1 MRNPFL
7 LLSVALLLLGQ
18 PAGAFIWPNTVEHIE
33 KQLRSS
39 DAQVRREAAARLA
52 GLPPSVVRRLVPK
65 ALSDADVEVR
75 LAAVEAALRV
85 PITGAN
91 ELVVPWLNAPDRR
104 LRLAAAELLR
114 VAPSPRA
121 IPVLG
126 RVLGDPDPEVRVAA
140 AAALGA
146 SGHPDASMPLLGHLD
161 DTMPQVQR
169 AVISALARL
178 RDPSAV
184 VPLIG
189 KVQDSRA
196 LVRLGVVT
204 ALGRLGD
211 VRAASALVL
220 ALRDSQDDVKV
231 AALESLGRLQA
242 AEATPSILSL
252 LEEGPKEDVRA
263 AALDALARTGSPEGL
278 DALVDALASDDPTS
292 NESSV
297 REALTQVGAAA
308 IPRLLQCL
316 VGQPDADLADGCA
329 LALGEIGAE
338 PAGPA
343 ISEAVRRGIVRPH
356 AALRALGVLG
366 DPARLP
372 TVLEY
377 LSDPEPRV
385 RRASID
391 AAVELLEPH
400 RPDGRAVDPIARAL
414 DAAGAGEAE
423 RVALVT
429 LLGRTASPRAAK
441 ALVPLAEDA
450 DNVRLRA
457 AALDALGM
465 LGPSG
470 HDLVM
475 LEALEAEQAGV
486 RLSAAVALRR
496 SASGAA
502 ALALLDRLEREAEQ
516 DRVATAIA
524 LGGALSRARDPRL
537 IERTVA
543 LMKRSRDAE
552 RDALIEAIGMSSQPL
567 AARRLVAYAR
577 GTVAVADRAKV
588 AESLAGH
595 PDAAEELWRL
605 SGDVDGAVRANAIW
619 SLGEVANK
627 AEAGRLAALLAD
639 RDVAA
644 AGNAA
649 AALARLASRTSASVA
664 QPLCRTLSD
673 PRSYVRANAL
683 FGLAVAGLRCPEAHA
698 RTLLV
703 RDPSAIVRRAAAR
716 LLQTVPSGDPEAD
729 ARVLGRCAEEEP
741 DGSVALSCL
750 NAPERVAKE
759 TEPVLVYVVPMGEP
773 APVPR
778 APFAFVRADGLMR
791 LGITDRRGTLFERYA
806 PRGSVSLEVP
816 APLAR

>member
-1 MRNPFL
+1 MRNPLL
-7 LLSVALLLLGQ
+7 LLSVALLLLGH

-33 KQLRSS
+33 KQLGSS
-39 DAQVRREAAARLA
+39 DAEARREAAGRLA
-52 GLPPSVVRRLVPK
+52 SLPPSVVRRLAPK
-65 ALSDADVEVR
+65 ALGDADIEVR
-75 LAAVEAALRV
+75 LAAIEAALRV
-85 PITGAN
+85 PIAGVN
-91 ELVVPWLNAPDRR
+91 ELVIPWLNAPDRR

-114 VAPSPRA
+114 VAPTPRA

-126 RVLGDPDPEVRVAA
+126 RVLGDPDPEVRMAA
-140 AAALGA
+140 AAALGT
-146 SGHPDASMPLLGHLD
+146 SGRSDAAMPLLGHLD

-178 RDPSAV
+178 RDRSAV

-196 LVRLGVVT
+196 LVRLSVVS

-231 AALESLGRLQA
+231 AALEALGRLRA
-242 AEATPSILSL
+242 TEATPSILSL
-252 LEEGPKEDVRA
+252 LGEGPKEDVRA
-263 AALDALARTGSPEGL
+263 AALDALARIGSPEGL
-278 DALVDALASDDPTS
+278 EALVDALETDDPWS
-292 NESSV
+292 ANSSV
-297 REALTQVGAAA
+297 REALTRVGAAA
-308 IPRLLQCL
+308 VPRLLQCL
-316 VGQPDADLADGCA
+316 VGQPDVDLADGCA
-329 LALGEIGAE
+329 LVLGKLGTE
-338 PAGPA
+338 PAGTA
-343 ISEAVRRGIVRPH
+343 IAEAAHRGTVRPH
-356 AALRALGVLG
+356 AALRALGALG
-366 DPARLP
+366 DSARLP

-377 LSDPEPRV
+377 LSDPAPRV
-385 RRASID
+385 RRAAVD
-391 AAVELLEPH
+391 AAAKLLQPH

-414 DAAGAGEAE
+414 DAPGAGEAE
-423 RVALVT
+423 RIALVT

-457 AALDALGM
+457 AALDALGL

-502 ALALLDRLEREAEQ
+502 ARTLLDRLEREAEQ
-516 DRVATAIA
+516 DRMATAIA
-524 LGGALSRARDPRL
+524 LAGALSRSGDPRL
-537 IERTVA
+537 VERAVT
-543 LMKRSRDAE
+543 LMKRSRGAE
-552 RDALIEAIGMSSQPL
+552 RDALIEAVGMSSQRL
-567 AARRLVAYAR
+567 ASRRLVAHSR
-577 GTVAVADRAKV
+577 GAVPVYDRAKV

-595 PDAAEELWRL
+595 PDAIQQLWRL
-605 SGDVDGAVRANAIW
+605 AGDVDGAVRANAVW
-619 SLGEVANK
+619 ALGRIART
-627 AEAGRLAALLAD
+627 ADAGRLASMLAD

-649 AALARLASRTSASVA
+649 AALARLASRTSADVA
-664 QPLCRTLSD
+664 QPLCGVLADS
-673 PRSYVRANAL
+673 RSYVRANAL
-683 FGLAVAGLRCPEAHA
+683 LGLAVAGLRCPQAEA
-698 RTLLV
+698 REVLF

-716 LLQTVPSGDPEAD
+716 LLQSVPSGDPDAD
-729 ARVLGRCAEEEP
+729 AAALARCSEEEP
-741 DGSVALSCL
+741 DGSVALSCSIV
-750 NAPERVAKE
+750 PEPVAQE
-759 TEPVLVYVVPMGEP
+759 TEPVLVYVVPMGES

-778 APFAFVRADGLMR
+778 APFALVRADGLMR

-806 PRGSVSLEVP
+806 PRGQVSLEVP
-816 APLAR
+816 APLAQ